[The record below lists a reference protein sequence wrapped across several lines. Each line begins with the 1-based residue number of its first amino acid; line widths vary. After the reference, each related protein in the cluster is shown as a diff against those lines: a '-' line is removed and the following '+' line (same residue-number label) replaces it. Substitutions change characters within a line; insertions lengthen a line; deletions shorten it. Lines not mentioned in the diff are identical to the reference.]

1 MQPTLVTARLVL
13 RPATETDGEALWTLW
28 TDPLVRRFLWDDRVI
43 DRNEA
48 MVTVTECCALAPQA
62 LGLWM
67 LEANRNEP
75 SPSPFPD
82 GTVVGCAGLLPV
94 SVAAEF
100 EPQLAGLIEP
110 LVALAPQYW
119 GRGYALEALL
129 ALCKHATHGLGVQ
142 RLAGVTDIPNAAS
155 DRMLRR
161 AGFTPLSEVQGP
173 RYPLRTYVWSP
184 RAEDDRVA
192 RPVVP

>member
-48 MVTVTECCALAPQA
+48 MATVTECCALAPQA

-110 LVALAPQYW
+110 LVPSRR
-119 GRGYALEALL
+119 GRQGGTACGTLSMPDTQRPFFAYAILF
-129 ALCKHATHGLGVQ
+129 C
-142 RLAGVTDIPNAAS
+142 
-155 DRMLRR
+155 
-161 AGFTPLSEVQGP
+161 
-173 RYPLRTYVWSP
+173 
-184 RAEDDRVA
+184 
-192 RPVVP
+192 